1 MIAMIHEELKDVLR
15 FTTSR
20 LVHLSM
26 RSFWLYAKEHGL
38 SMAQMFTLGQIH
50 AHEQGGGCN
59 ISMISGHLGVTNAA
73 VSQSLDQL
81 VQQGL
86 ALRIEHPRDRR
97 SKRLS
102 LTPRGRE
109 VLQGGLDAQQGWMD
123 TLQQLTDDEASQL
136 SAALSLLAA
145 KLAQLEN
152 TKVPATSQTSPLNEP
167 SFPQERV

>member
-1 MIAMIHEELKDVLR
+1 MIHEELKEVLR
-15 FTTSR
+15 LTTSR
-20 LVHLSM
+20 LMHLSM
-26 RSFWLYAKEHGL
+26 RGFWLYAKEHGL

-50 AHEQGGGCN
+50 AHEKQGGCN

-86 ALRIEHPRDRR
+86 ALRIEHPQDRR

-102 LTPRGRE
+102 LTPKGRE
-109 VLQGGLDAQQGWMD
+109 VLQGGLDAQQAWMEI
-123 TLQQLTDDEASQL
+123 LQPLTDDEAAQL
-136 SAALSLLAA
+136 SAALRLLAER
-145 KLAQLEN
+145 LAPLEN
-152 TKVPATSQTSPLNEP
+152 TRVSAAPQTSPLNEP

>member
-1 MIAMIHEELKDVLR
+1 MIHEELKDVLR
-15 FTTSR
+15 LTTSR
-20 LVHLSM
+20 LMHLSM

-38 SMAQMFTLGQIH
+38 SMAQMFTLRQIH
-50 AHEQGGGCN
+50 AHEQQGGCN
-59 ISMISGHLGVTNAA
+59 ISMISSHLGVTNAA

-86 ALRIEHPRDRR
+86 ALRIEHPQDRR

-102 LTPRGRE
+102 LTPQGRE

-123 TLQQLTDDEASQL
+123 ILQQLTDDEAAQL
-136 SAALSLLAA
+136 SAALRLLAE

-152 TKVPATSQTSPLNEP
+152 TKVSATPQTSSLNEP